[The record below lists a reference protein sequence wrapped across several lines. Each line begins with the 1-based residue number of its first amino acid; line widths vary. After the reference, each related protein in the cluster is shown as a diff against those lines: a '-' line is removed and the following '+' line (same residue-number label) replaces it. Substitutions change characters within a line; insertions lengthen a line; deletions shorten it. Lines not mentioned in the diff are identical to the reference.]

1 MGRILILF
9 GICSF
14 IFTLISNYFDVVL
27 QIEGKNE
34 ITQLGQCWFHFAP
47 NSLQIA
53 ETIVSRYI
61 DPCSALDILDCSG
74 FIWHPF
80 ISSILLMPAAI
91 ILAIL
96 SFIFIALGL
105 KKGRKSIFYKGLN
118 LLEKYN
124 FNYSDSVVSLTNS
137 AKIYL
142 QQKYIFKKQ
151 KIVVIPTCVD
161 TSRFKYSFK
170 KSYRHL

>member
-14 IFTLISNYFDVVL
+14 ILTLVSNYFDVVL
-27 QIEGKNE
+27 QIENKNE
-34 ITQLGQCWFHFAP
+34 VTQLGQLWFHFAP

-53 ETIVSRYI
+53 ESIVSRYV

-80 ISSILLMPAAI
+80 ISSILLMPAAV

-96 SFIFIALGL
+96 SFIFIAFGL
-105 KKGRKSIFYKGLN
+105 KKSSRIR
-118 LLEKYN
+118 
-124 FNYSDSVVSLTNS
+124 
-137 AKIYL
+137 AKNKL
-142 QQKYIFKKQ
+142 
-151 KIVVIPTCVD
+151 
-161 TSRFKYSFK
+161 
-170 KSYRHL
+170 

>member
-14 IFTLISNYFDVVL
+14 ILTLISNYFDIVL
-27 QIEGKNE
+27 QIENKNE
-34 ITQLGQCWFHFAP
+34 VTQLGQLWFHFAP

-53 ETIVSRYI
+53 ESIVSRYI

-80 ISSILLMPAAI
+80 ISSILLMPAAV

-96 SFIFIALGL
+96 SFIFIAFGL
-105 KKGRKSIFYKGLN
+105 KKSSRIR
-118 LLEKYN
+118 
-124 FNYSDSVVSLTNS
+124 
-137 AKIYL
+137 AKNKL
-142 QQKYIFKKQ
+142 
-151 KIVVIPTCVD
+151 
-161 TSRFKYSFK
+161 
-170 KSYRHL
+170 